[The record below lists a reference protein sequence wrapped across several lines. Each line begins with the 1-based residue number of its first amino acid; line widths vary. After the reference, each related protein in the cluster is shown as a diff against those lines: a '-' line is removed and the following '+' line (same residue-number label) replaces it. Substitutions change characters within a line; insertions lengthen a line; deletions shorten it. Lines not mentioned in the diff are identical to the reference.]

1 MAVRAQDFQIPKI
14 THEEVNE
21 NRGVFVIEPLDR
33 GFGYTFGNSLRRVLL
48 SSLEGAAVTSV
59 KLEGVAHEFT
69 TLPGVREDVTD
80 IILNLK
86 QLVCILHGE
95 SPEVEVRLTKRGE
108 GIVTAADIEAPAD
121 LEILNPEL
129 EIANLSSKGRL
140 EITLTIGRG
149 RGYVPAEGN
158 RGQAHTIGVIPVD
171 SMFSPIRRVAYDV
184 EAARVG
190 QRTDYDKLILDVTT
204 NGSIDPKDAIAQAAE
219 ILIRQLAIFTDL
231 EKMEGFGEA
240 RRPRPSGADS
250 VGVSLARGM
259 ENFPIEELELGVRS
273 YNCLKRVGIET
284 IGDLVTKTENELA
297 AIPNFGKKSIEE
309 VKETLAAARPA
320 PPRRRGR
327 QRRGGVE
334 ADVRHER
341 SGKKLG
347 RDSAH
352 RKALYANLAGALIE
366 HGRIKTTVTKAKAVK
381 PIAEQMITLGRRGD
395 LHARR
400 QAIAFLRSRDV
411 VHKLFAEVAPRFE
424 DRPGGYSRIIR
435 IGPRPGDAAE
445 MAYLEL
451 VDEEYVAKERE
462 ERDAASP
469 SAAVPRRGGR
479 GGARGARPRRSR
491 SRRRAEAEASRA
503 RAEAEADEPA
513 PRATS
518 PRPTTRGLDADAD
531 EGADDRRSRAPP
543 TLRSAERL
551 REARAEEPPADH
563 GERDQLE
570 ARRRSPR

>member
-108 GIVTAADIEAPAD
+108 GVVTAADIEAPAD

-140 EITLTIGRG
+140 EITVTIGRG
-149 RGYVPAEGN
+149 RGYLPAEGN

-171 SMFSPIRRVAYDV
+171 SMFSPINRVAYDV

-204 NGSIDPKDAIAQAAE
+204 NGSIDPKEAIAQAAE

-240 RRPRPSGADS
+240 AQAAADGGES
-250 VGVSLARGM
+250 AVPSLAGGM

-284 IGDLVTKTENELA
+284 IGDLVTKSESELA

-309 VKETLAAARPA
+309 VKETLQQH
-320 PPRRRGR
+320 GLNL
-327 QRRGGVE
+327 RGG
-334 ADVRHER
+334 
-341 SGKKLG
+341 S
-347 RDSAH
+347 SA
-352 RKALYANLAGALIE
+352 NG
-366 HGRIKTTVTKAKAVK
+366 
-381 PIAEQMITLGRRGD
+381 
-395 LHARR
+395 
-400 QAIAFLRSRDV
+400 
-411 VHKLFAEVAPRFE
+411 
-424 DRPGGYSRIIR
+424 
-435 IGPRPGDAAE
+435 
-445 MAYLEL
+445 
-451 VDEEYVAKERE
+451 
-462 ERDAASP
+462 
-469 SAAVPRRGGR
+469 
-479 GGARGARPRRSR
+479 
-491 SRRRAEAEASRA
+491 
-503 RAEAEADEPA
+503 
-513 PRATS
+513 
-518 PRPTTRGLDADAD
+518 
-531 EGADDRRSRAPP
+531 
-543 TLRSAERL
+543 
-551 REARAEEPPADH
+551 
-563 GERDQLE
+563 LE
-570 ARRRSPR
+570 A